1 MESWVC
7 YVSSTVISNKR
18 GGIKCCQS
26 YIQLLPGSSAVCH
39 HRGTL
44 LVNYYNIP
52 GYLSLLW
59 ECLGT
64 CEITISV
71 VSGNEPVHVS
81 HMCICRDVLL
91 VLKLSLYIHVFEYYS
106 LNKVCTYMYLSITV
120 LPKTPL
126 QTGRPL
132 AHNMCPNIQYL
143 CPNIQNILVSY
154 VQAYVIVMTEH
165 KWPINF
171 L

>member
-26 YIQLLPGSSAVCH
+26 YIQLLSGSSAVCH

-52 GYLSLLW
+52 GYLSYIVM
-59 ECLGT
+59 EVFFGT

-71 VSGNEPVHVS
+71 VSENEPVHVS
-81 HMCICRDVLL
+81 HMCI
-91 VLKLSLYIHVFEYYS
+91 
-106 LNKVCTYMYLSITV
+106 M
-120 LPKTPL
+120 
-126 QTGRPL
+126 
-132 AHNMCPNIQYL
+132 
-143 CPNIQNILVSY
+143 
-154 VQAYVIVMTEH
+154 
-165 KWPINF
+165 
-171 L
+171 

>member
-7 YVSSTVISNKR
+7 YVSSAVISNKR

-26 YIQLLPGSSAVCH
+26 YIQLLSSSSAVCH

-52 GYLSLLW
+52 GYLSYIVIGVFGYMW
-59 ECLGT
+59 NYNICCFWKWASSCVT
-64 CEITISV
+64 YV
-71 VSGNEPVHVS
+71 Y
-81 HMCICRDVLL
+81 ICRDVLL
-91 VLKLSLYIHVFEYYS
+91 VLKLILYIHVFEYYS
-106 LNKVCTYMYLSITV
+106 LNKVCTYMYLSIRV
-120 LPKTPL
+120 LHKTPL

-132 AHNMCPNIQYL
+132 AHNMCPNTQYL

-154 VQAYVIVMTEH
+154 VQA
-165 KWPINF
+165 
-171 L
+171 